1 MSAMTAAN
9 CAGAIHGG
17 DLGGDMSVKRK
28 TTKQPLVRSR
38 FWLLVGLLG
47 VSALF
52 VLGAQAFAVG
62 IIPSPFDKLAH
73 ALLFGCLFLVLDSA
87 LALPLWLALMIPLL
101 VSAGDEFHQLFLPG
115 RQPGLADWW
124 AGLCGVLLAAC
135 WRHFRR

>member
-1 MSAMTAAN
+1 MDAERMMAN
-9 CAGAIHGG
+9 
-17 DLGGDMSVKRK
+17 
-28 TTKQPLVRSR
+28 QPWVRSR
-38 FWLLVGLLG
+38 FWLVVGLFG

-52 VLGAQAFAVG
+52 VLGAQPFAVG

-87 LALPLWLALMIPLL
+87 LALPLWLVLVTPLL
-101 VSAGDEFHQLFLPG
+101 ISAADEFHQLFLPG
-115 RQPGLADWW
+115 RQPDLADWW

>member
-1 MSAMTAAN
+1 
-9 CAGAIHGG
+9 
-17 DLGGDMSVKRK
+17 MSVKRK